1 MRSILSGLV
10 LISFLSGF
18 SQTPVKVLKFE
29 EAVTIG
35 LRNNVLFNIQKNNL
49 EYSQMQKMQSIAGMG
64 PNISLNG
71 NAARIDGNSFNP
83 NTGTVVNGIRDNV
96 TGSINANINLF
107 SGLRQQ
113 NLVRQYANA
122 LDAQTYF
129 VNRTSQ
135 DVINTVAN
143 QYLRVMLD
151 VELVKIAKENFDA
164 LAKQLDQVK
173 EQVNLGARGPVDE
186 HNQDAQTKAAEL
198 RYIQAQITLN
208 NDKAVLAQTILI
220 DALEDFDVEKPS
232 WDLNEIN
239 NESLNPESLADEA
252 KQFRGDYLRA
262 EKQEA
267 AQRYAMNAARG
278 FMMPTLFAFGTFGS
292 AYNFQHDV
300 ADSID
305 VTTRTPVIVY
315 DATQPTGLGIQ
326 EVKTVTTI
334 ENPSVPRPFS
344 EQFRTN
350 NVYKQYGLQLTIPIF
365 SGLQNRSAYKQQ
377 KVLYENATI
386 NRKNVEFQIRNDV
399 IRTVRN
405 FEGAK
410 KAYAVSVDQV
420 NAAEMALSL
429 ERERYNLGV
438 TNFVDFANANRAY
451 VQAQTDKAAAEYTL
465 VFQRILLQY
474 AVGTLKTEDLT
485 AK

>member
-220 DALEDFDVEKPS
+220 DAL
-232 WDLNEIN
+232 
-239 NESLNPESLADEA
+239 
-252 KQFRGDYLRA
+252 
-262 EKQEA
+262 
-267 AQRYAMNAARG
+267 
-278 FMMPTLFAFGTFGS
+278 
-292 AYNFQHDV
+292 
-300 ADSID
+300 
-305 VTTRTPVIVY
+305 
-315 DATQPTGLGIQ
+315 
-326 EVKTVTTI
+326 
-334 ENPSVPRPFS
+334 
-344 EQFRTN
+344 
-350 NVYKQYGLQLTIPIF
+350 
-365 SGLQNRSAYKQQ
+365 
-377 KVLYENATI
+377 
-386 NRKNVEFQIRNDV
+386 
-399 IRTVRN
+399 
-405 FEGAK
+405 
-410 KAYAVSVDQV
+410 
-420 NAAEMALSL
+420 
-429 ERERYNLGV
+429 
-438 TNFVDFANANRAY
+438 
-451 VQAQTDKAAAEYTL
+451 
-465 VFQRILLQY
+465 
-474 AVGTLKTEDLT
+474 
-485 AK
+485 